1 MARITAIIAL
11 GLLLAAGCSGQ
22 SEQAGEGTTEVARME
37 GAPSSTAERPIVIIE
52 TDSGAIVTEFFP
64 DVAPVTC
71 DSILSLVNPKF
82 YDSLTFHRIIPGFV
96 IQGGDPQG
104 NGTGNPGFTLPAE
117 FSTRLH
123 LEGTLS
129 MARGAHSIHSA
140 GCQFFI
146 CLDTLQSL
154 DNQYTVFGQ
163 VIEGIEVVRK
173 LAAVPTG
180 QMDRPQE
187 TLYIRRMYENK

>member
-1 MARITAIIAL
+1 MARITLIMAL

-22 SEQAGEGTTEVARME
+22 GEQAGDETSEVTRVEGV
-37 GAPSSTAERPIVIIE
+37 PVSTAERPIVIIE
-52 TDSGAIVTEFFP
+52 TDSGDIVTEFFP

-71 DSILSLVNPKF
+71 DSILSLVHQKF

-96 IQGGDPQG
+96 IQGGDPLG
-104 NGTGNPGFTLPAE
+104 DGTGNPGFSLPAE
-117 FSTRLH
+117 FSSRLH
-123 LEGTLS
+123 VEGTLS

-146 CLDTLQSL
+146 CLGSLQSL

-180 QMDRPQE
+180 AKDRPVE